1 MARIRTIKP
10 SFWQDAGVA
19 QLSREARLL
28 MLGLVSIADD
38 EGRFVASPA
47 AIIGYV
53 YPHDQDVSHAKVKRW
68 LAEVEKH
75 CHLTLY
81 TVDGLMYGSWSN
93 WTKHQAINRPSTSP
107 LPAPFTEYSRNDHGG
122 SDE

>member
-10 SFWQDAGVA
+10 QFWQDAGVA
-19 QLSREARLL
+19 NLSREARLL

-53 YPHDQDVSHAKVKRW
+53 YPHDDDVTPAKVKRW
-68 LAEVEKH
+68 LSEVEKH

-81 TVDGLMYGSWSN
+81 TVDGLSYGSWRN
-93 WTKHQAINRPSTSP
+93 WTKHQAINRPSSSP
-107 LPAPFTEYSRNDHGG
+107 LPPPLTEESLNAHGG
-122 SDE
+122 PDE